1 MGYLLLYEYFFIL
14 VPSLRK
20 VQMLDPRE
28 TFEKYEHRRS
38 PHPPQG
44 VVTTERRDYLSCEYR
59 REPLSQEQSRPNS
72 ILRNSNANPSSHSY
86 QDREREHA
94 RLACEYRRGDPQVE
108 QGQLACE
115 LRARPATTITTYLP
129 ENTKKK
135 LPIGWIVC
143 VAVCIPVLIIIIV
156 FAAVWLQ
163 EVGII

>member
-1 MGYLLLYEYFFIL
+1 
-14 VPSLRK
+14 
-20 VQMLDPRE
+20 MLDPRE

-44 VVTTERRDYLSCEYR
+44 VITTERREYLACEYR
-59 REPLSQEQSRPNS
+59 REPHPQEQSRPNS
-72 ILRNSNANPSSHSY
+72 ILRNSNAHPSHSY

-94 RLACEYRRGDPQVE
+94 RLACEYRRGNPQVE